1 MQIFQTLVDT
11 LRQNP
16 VIALFLTLAIGF
28 WFGNLK
34 FGTFSLGAV
43 TSTLIAGLLIGQLH
57 IHIDPAVQDTFFM
70 MFLFAVGYSVGPVF
84 IRALKTDGLP
94 QVAFTLIVCCTGLGA
109 AYVAARLLG
118 YDPAVAAG
126 LLAGSYTNSGTLGVA
141 TANMGELGL
150 DPQQTAS
157 MASLVAIAY
166 AVTYPFGAVGSAW
179 FLATL
184 GPRLLGI
191 DLVHECKRYEAKMG
205 THGTEPGVESAW
217 RPLTTRSYRLEND
230 DLAGQSPRDLNGA
243 FDGAVITRY
252 RQGNKI
258 LEPDTHAPVEKGA
271 TLAISG
277 PQRALLSAE
286 RIVGPEVEDPELL
299 TYVVEEMD
307 VVVTRKA
314 AANRTVRELEQDE
327 FVRFG
332 RSIFLLRVT
341 RAGQAIEPSPDLVIQ
356 RRDVLTLRGARKFV
370 EDLATSLGYAD
381 RRSSR
386 SDIAFMG
393 AGIVIGSLVGLITVN
408 VAGIPLSL
416 SAFVG
421 TLIAGLVFGYLRSV
435 YRTFGAIPAPALW
448 VFNNVGLSGFLAV
461 VGLNAGPGL
470 TSGLATYGISLFVAG
485 IFASLAPLIVALVLG
500 KYLFRFHPAILLGA
514 CAGAR
519 SATPALGAIQEAA
532 KSTIPAIGYTIPYA
546 VSRIVLAIFG
556 VVILLVMK

>member
-1 MQIFQTLVDT
+1 MQIFQAFADT
-11 LRQNP
+11 LRHNP
-16 VIALFLTLAIGF
+16 VIALFLTLALGF

-109 AYVAARLLG
+109 AYVAARFLG

-184 GPRLLGI
+184 APKLLGI
-191 DLVHECKRYEAKMG
+191 DLVNECKQYEAKMG
-205 THGTEPGVESAW
+205 TQGTEPGVESAS

-230 DLAGQSPRDLNGA
+230 DLAGRSPRDLNDVL
-243 FDGAVITRY
+243 DGAMITRY

-258 LEPDTHAPVEKGA
+258 LEPDAHAPVEKGA
-271 TLAISG
+271 TLVISG
-277 PQRALLSAE
+277 PQRALLTAE

-299 TYVVEEMD
+299 SYVVEEMD
-307 VVVTRKA
+307 VVVTTKA

-327 FVRFG
+327 LMRFG

-341 RAGQAIEPSPDLVIQ
+341 RAGHSIEPSPDLVIQ

-381 RRSSR
+381 RRTSR

-470 TSGLATYGISLFVAG
+470 ASGLASYGISLFVAG
-485 IFASLAPLIVALVLG
+485 IFASLVPLIVGLVLG

-556 VVILLVMK
+556 VAILLVMK